1 MNILERVKVKKM
13 SQEDKI
19 LWVLRKKNKYG
30 AEAVDFINMG
40 IFKYSSR
47 ISDLRKEGYIINAI
61 RIKGSLWKYYL
72 EDTKNV

>member
-1 MNILERVKVKKM
+1 MNILERIKVKKM

-19 LWVLRKKNKYG
+19 LWILRKKNKYG

-47 ISDLRKEGYIINAI
+47 ISDLRQDGYTINAV
-61 RIKGSLWKYYL
+61 RIKGNHWKYYL
-72 EDTKNV
+72 GD